1 MYVDRLFPLKKPSQF
16 MFGHVTT
23 HYQTV
28 QAGTGHNAIRY
39 HNSNSLPHLLPYIFS
54 QFSMVWD
61 YFQWVSTR

>member
-1 MYVDRLFPLKKPSQF
+1 

-39 HNSNSLPHLLPYIFS
+39 HNSNSLPHVLPYIFS